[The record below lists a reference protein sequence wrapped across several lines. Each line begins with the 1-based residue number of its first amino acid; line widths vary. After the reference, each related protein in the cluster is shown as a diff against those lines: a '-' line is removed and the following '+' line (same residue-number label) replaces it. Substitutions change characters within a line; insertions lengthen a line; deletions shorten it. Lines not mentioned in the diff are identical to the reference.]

1 VLGIDMDRVVAVG
14 GDTDCTPR
22 GQVTGGSRSA
32 QIVGSMLFDAS
43 QRLVAQVLP
52 TAADLLEASVA
63 DVVHDSVGGCFHVA
77 GTPAV
82 SVRWAEVAAALD
94 GPMNAESDFET
105 GGQTFPFGA
114 HVAVVEVDAETG
126 RVELVRLV
134 AVDDAG
140 TVLNPL
146 IFEGQIHGGIAGG
159 VAQALLEEVAYD
171 ADANPLTTNFADY
184 AVITAAELPSF
195 ELIRS
200 ETPTDRNLLGAKGV
214 GESGTVGATAAVQNA
229 VVDAL
234 APFGVR
240 HLDMPLTPER
250 VWKAVQSHG

>member
-1 VLGIDMDRVVAVG
+1 
-14 GDTDCTPR
+14 
-22 GQVTGGSRSA
+22 
-32 QIVGSMLFDAS
+32 MLVDAS
-43 QRLVAQVLP
+43 QRLVEQVLP
-52 TAADLLEASVA
+52 TAADLLEAAVG
-63 DVVHDSVGGCFHVA
+63 DVVHDREAGTFHVA

-82 SVRWAEVAAALD
+82 SVGWMAVAAAMN
-94 GPMNAESDFET
+94 GPLTVESDFES

-126 RVELVRLV
+126 GTELVRLV

-146 IFEGQIHGGIAGG
+146 IFRRPDPRGNRRRCRTGSDGG
-159 VAQALLEEVAYD
+159 VGLMTMT
-171 ADANPLTTNFADY
+171 PTRSPTNFADY
-184 AVITAAELPSF
+184 PVISAAELPSF

-229 VVDAL
+229 VIDAL
-234 APFGVR
+234 GHLGVR
-240 HLDMPLTPER
+240 HLDMPTSPQR
-250 VWKAVQSHG
+250 VWKALQNHV